1 VLKDGDRDVRFR
13 AVCVLDALSDVRA
26 VEPLIA
32 VLRDEDSL
40 MRSRAVHA
48 LGQIGDGRAVEPL
61 LAALNDED
69 RGVRER
75 AAETLALMYKAGTF
89 DEQVKRAILAQA
101 DEIRKL
107 DRASHRDHSDRS
119 WGGCFGDA
127 NHEDSTSRDPG
138 FHADFSL

>member
-1 VLKDGDRDVRFR
+1 MLKDGDRDVRFR

-75 AAETLALMYKAGTF
+75 AAETLVLMYKARKF
-89 DEQVKRAILAQA
+89 EEQVKRAVLAQA
-101 DEIRKL
+101 DELGKL
-107 DRASHRDHSDRS
+107 YRTSHEDHTDQSS
-119 WGGCFGDA
+119 GGCFGDA
-127 NHEDSTSRDPG
+127 HHEDRSSRDPG